1 MQIRSIAAAAVF
13 VSAFAFASAVTA
25 QEASQPPEPSI
36 AIVDVESIMRQS
48 LAVQSA
54 RQQIDEIAG
63 NLQQTIA
70 DEEEKLRAEEQTLQQ
85 QRSLLS
91 PEVFTER
98 SRALQERAA
107 NLQQR
112 ARSLR
117 ATLDRGMAQT
127 MQRIQRVAFEE
138 IGKLAEEKGVN
149 LVLPR
154 SQIVVA
160 VDSFNITEEALERLN
175 ARLSE
180 VEMSLERDAPETQG
194 GN

>member
-1 MQIRSIAAAAVF
+1 MQIRSIAAVAVF